1 MIVATLIFLFLLTGL
16 GYYFSRDLFAPF
28 VIAPAVWGGILLLYL
43 ITPPHLFPIQNQYPT
58 CLVIWIFSFFIAS
71 VLTTAYINDASKWS
85 QDAKPNKWII
95 YIYMTLSAIAM
106 PIISFIYVKQAYLED
121 PENLFRY
128 LRTMSVGVDESIEKP
143 NLGILNYI
151 VTMCYIALFFA
162 LIYFKNKKLIV
173 LIFILNFMYVLV
185 TMSKTSL
192 LYVLLTPLF
201 ILYHKQIIKK
211 KHLLYSAVIFFLL
224 TFVFQS
230 LRMGSSDEGD
240 LQTVET
246 GDFLSMYLMTSG
258 VAFDYYATPFSAPS
272 FGANTFRFFYAIGY
286 PLGICE
292 EPINTILPF
301 VSVPEVVNTYTTL
314 YPFYTDFG
322 IIGIIVFAII
332 YGIGYGYLY
341 KKAMTGSKIGLI
353 MYAIFLTFLFLEF
366 IGEFI
371 FTNMSMQIQYIFY
384 ALLPFLFGEH
394 KNEKPI

>member
-43 ITPPHLFPIQNQYPT
+43 ITPPHLFPIQNQYPI

-211 KHLLYSAVIFFLL
+211 KHLLYSAVIC
-224 TFVFQS
+224 
-230 LRMGSSDEGD
+230 RNWR
-240 LQTVET
+240 
-246 GDFLSMYLMTSG
+246 LSKHVLNDKRCG
-258 VAFDYYATPFSAPS
+258 V
-272 FGANTFRFFYAIGY
+272 
-286 PLGICE
+286 
-292 EPINTILPF
+292 
-301 VSVPEVVNTYTTL
+301 
-314 YPFYTDFG
+314 
-322 IIGIIVFAII
+322 
-332 YGIGYGYLY
+332 
-341 KKAMTGSKIGLI
+341 
-353 MYAIFLTFLFLEF
+353 
-366 IGEFI
+366 
-371 FTNMSMQIQYIFY
+371 
-384 ALLPFLFGEH
+384 
-394 KNEKPI
+394 